1 MWCEE
6 AKNNISKTK
15 YTTVPFKQCGIV
27 YFTFFFK
34 PSYIWRQPGM
44 GVQIMTNENDM
55 NKLHFE
61 DAWSRLQIRKN
72 IRDGGSTA
80 F

>member
-6 AKNNISKTK
+6 ANNNISKTK
-15 YTTVPFKQCGIV
+15 HNSAVQTMWHSILYV
-27 YFTFFFK
+27 FFK
-34 PSYIWRQPGM
+34 LLYIWRQPGI

>member
-1 MWCEE
+1 
-6 AKNNISKTK
+6 
-15 YTTVPFKQCGIV
+15 
-27 YFTFFFK
+27 
-34 PSYIWRQPGM
+34 M